1 MGLKYMGH
9 YKFPELT
16 KLKKFV
22 VCVRAWEGMSVLGWE
37 HVIEAAPLL
46 EEFELKLKWA
56 KPTRSKRECRKAA
69 RCPLHHL
76 KVLRLSGYYGRT
88 SEVELVRYF
97 LENAIAL
104 QKIIVDPRPQHVY
117 YVSFSLDKSEEEQ
130 MARQFAKLQLEG
142 SYTFHFITFLQGI
155 GIGSQGFESCF

>member
-9 YKFPELT
+9 YKFPEWT
-16 KLKKFV
+16 MLKKFV

-46 EEFELKLKWA
+46 EEFELKWQLKWA

-142 SYTFHFITFLQGI
+142 LQYHI
-155 GIGSQGFESCF
+155 C

>member
-1 MGLKYMGH
+1 MDCFYLSDSCHFQHEY
-9 YKFPELT
+9 Y
-16 KLKKFV
+16 FV
-22 VCVRAWEGMSVLGWE
+22 IYFSYWQ
-37 HVIEAAPLL
+37 
-46 EEFELKLKWA
+46 LKWA
-56 KPTRSKRECRKAA
+56 KPTRSKRKCRKAE

-142 SYTFHFITFLQGI
+142 EVPSHIEFLVL
-155 GIGSQGFESCF
+155 